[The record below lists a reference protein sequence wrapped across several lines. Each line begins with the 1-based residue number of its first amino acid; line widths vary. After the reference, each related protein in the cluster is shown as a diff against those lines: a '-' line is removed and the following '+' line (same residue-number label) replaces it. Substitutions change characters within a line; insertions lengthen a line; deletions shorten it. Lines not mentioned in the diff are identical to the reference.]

1 MGGAFF
7 GFLSSKLEFI
17 TKAIFSRYYNIL
29 ENKDYIIALFLSV
42 LSSLA
47 FCFYYMVKDYEIV
60 RVKISDL
67 EFDLMQRIYSKQS
80 LNLPSLPKIIVILVD
95 LDYLNSK
102 NLNDGYDNITANYT
116 PRKVLADLLNDL
128 NTAIADKKPK
138 AILLDYYLA
147 YTSNENNQTS
157 KGDISLINTLNK
169 MANKHTIYLPT
180 LKNRLFLEDFNLS
193 KNIKFSSTIIKTY
206 QDDIAR
212 GFSPCFY
219 KDENLIKHI
228 ALEFSDKNLTKCENL
243 SQKELFEYRILF
255 KSINELKQNNK
266 SILASNY
273 KNISIYSA
281 DILNRKTQKIN
292 SRIFD
297 DAIVLIG
304 SNYKASNDNYKTPV
318 GQMSGVLV
326 LANAINSQFITK
338 DKMRQIGLFK
348 GMIYYFF
355 IGFFGIYL
363 SIKLINL
370 AYKGLQR
377 ELLWVSILQVATSIV
392 FFIPAT
398 FLFFKHYVYIVWII
412 PWVLFQ
418 LLDTVLVFVKFIFEK
433 DKKELFLKFA
443 KVLICLVAIGLVMLA
458 LAYTLNFIFFR
469 S

>member
-17 TKAIFSRYYNIL
+17 TKAIFNRYYNIL
-29 ENKDYIIALFLSV
+29 ENKDYIIALFLSI

-147 YTSNENNQTS
+147 YASNENNQTS

-169 MANKHTIYLPT
+169 MANNHTIYLPT

-193 KNIKFSSTIIKTY
+193 KNIKFSSTILKTY
-206 QDDIAR
+206 QDDIVR

-219 KDENLIKHI
+219 KDGNLIKHI

-281 DILNRKTQKIN
+281 DILNSKTQKIN

-297 DAIVLIG
+297 DTIVLIG
-304 SNYKASNDNYKTPV
+304 SNYKASNMITIKR
-318 GQMSGVLV
+318 QLV
-326 LANAINSQFITK
+326 
-338 DKMRQIGLFK
+338 R
-348 GMIYYFF
+348 
-355 IGFFGIYL
+355 
-363 SIKLINL
+363 
-370 AYKGLQR
+370 
-377 ELLWVSILQVATSIV
+377 
-392 FFIPAT
+392 
-398 FLFFKHYVYIVWII
+398 
-412 PWVLFQ
+412 
-418 LLDTVLVFVKFIFEK
+418 
-433 DKKELFLKFA
+433 
-443 KVLICLVAIGLVMLA
+443 
-458 LAYTLNFIFFR
+458 
-469 S
+469 